1 MGVKS
6 VGDQRAEVV
15 DVEDCPLLVRQSYDR
30 VEVESLI
37 QRNESFGR
45 GAV

>member
-6 VGDQRAEVV
+6 VGGQRGEVV

>member
-1 MGVKS
+1 MGVRS
-6 VGDQRAEVV
+6 VGDQRVEGVG
-15 DVEDCPLLVRQSYDR
+15 VEDCPLLVRQSYDR